1 MANSPVKTPVGGVK
15 NQIFLESLF
24 KANPTKDNSKPKRAK
39 NMYDKEN
46 KPSKLKLQRQ
56 SEEDNIIQN
65 IRNLFKLEREN
76 EAI

>member
-1 MANSPVKTPVGGVK
+1 
-15 NQIFLESLF
+15 
-24 KANPTKDNSKPKRAK
+24 
-39 NMYDKEN
+39 MYDKEN